1 MLTTEWYI
9 LFAMEYS
16 IRDTI
21 LQEILG
27 WGGSFFS
34 PHVVGG
40 CNTCIEKNANV
51 YQVYTL
57 SVAAILVLKKTLTS
71 TKSTRDQGRTLGLQK
86 SIPLSLSTRLL
97 ISRSF
102 LDKSD
107 RLQVC
112 MTKRTVLC
120 ATWSGL
126 SYRRERRHL
135 VQIRFDADCNL

>member
-1 MLTTEWYI
+1 MHTLSYALRCMFLHTVYI
-9 LFAMEYS
+9 KCKPNKICWQWNDTFDLPWSIVLETLYS
-16 IRDTI
+16 KRY
-21 LQEILG
+21 
-27 WGGSFFS
+27 WGGVVNFS
-34 PHVVGG
+34 VP
-40 CNTCIEKNANV
+40 
-51 YQVYTL
+51 TL
-57 SVAAILVLKKTLTS
+57 SVAGKERLPSLHVIEDGLLVYRNRCHS
-71 TKSTRDQGRTLGLQK
+71 QSQY
-86 SIPLSLSTRLL
+86 PAV